1 MISETDRFNISHPNL
16 CAALRWKGQFIAT
29 EPDRTVPSMSDHFYW
44 CIHTQTCIGPDGKI
58 AEPGNCSSSRR
69 TCHGTGKCG

>member
-1 MISETDRFNISHPNL
+1 MIAEADRFNINHPNL
-16 CAALRWKGQFIAT
+16 CSALRWKGQFVHS
-29 EPDRTVPSMSDHFYW
+29 EPDPTVAGSSDHLYW

-69 TCHGTGKCG
+69 KCHGTGRCE